1 MFRPRRPR
9 CAAPKIG
16 SLFSSRQGLVVLVK
30 LTWSPFGL
38 QLAHRWTIAS
48 GLGPGGGG
56 GTDVFGVM
64 LVELRD
70 GDGVVGMG
78 ESAPSSRYG
87 ETVDS
92 TRAFLERVDAAQ
104 LSFSDIPGS
113 MAYLDAI
120 APEDFAPKG
129 ALNIALL
136 DGAARR
142 AGQPI
147 YDWLGLGFAEDRH
160 VTSFSIGIDRPEII
174 RQKVLEAERYPI
186 LKLKVGS
193 SDDDENLAALR
204 AAAPT
209 KTVRVDANEAW
220 KTPEEAL
227 RRLEWLAADG
237 HIELVEQ
244 PMPATASV
252 KDWRWLKERS
262 PLPLMADESFLSA
275 ADAEFCAEGFHSVNV
290 KLVKTGGISGAFTAL
305 QAARR
310 LGLKTMIGCM
320 IESSVLITAAAHLAA
335 LTDYLDI
342 DGNLLVTNDPYAG
355 ATAERGIISFRETEE
370 TVGLRVRPRIRLD
383 RPERAGG

>member
-1 MFRPRRPR
+1 M
-9 CAAPKIG
+9 
-16 SLFSSRQGLVVLVK
+16 K
-30 LTWSPFGL
+30 LKWQPFGL
-38 QLAHRWTIAS
+38 KLAHRWTIAS

-56 GTDVFGVM
+56 GTNLFGVM
-64 LVELRD
+64 FVELRD
-70 GDGVVGMG
+70 GDGVVGIG

-87 ETVDS
+87 ETVES
-92 TRAFLERVDAAQ
+92 TRAFLERIDPAQ
-104 LSFSDIPGS
+104 LSFTDIPGS
-113 MAYLDAI
+113 MAYLDSV
-120 APEDFAPKG
+120 APGNFAPKG
-129 ALNIALL
+129 AINIALV

-142 AGQPI
+142 AGQPV
-147 YDWLGLGFAEDRH
+147 YDWLGLGFTEDRH

-174 RQKVLEAERYPI
+174 REKVLEAERYPV

-193 SDDDENLAALR
+193 ADDREDLAALR

-209 KTVRVDANEAW
+209 KLVRVDANEAW
-220 KTPEEAL
+220 KTPKEAL
-227 RRLEWLAADG
+227 QRLEWLASDG

-342 DGNLLVTNDPYAG
+342 DGNLLVTNDPYVG
-355 ATAERGIISFRETEE
+355 ATAERGTISFRETEE
-370 TVGLRVRPRIRLD
+370 TVGLRVRPRICSDLT
-383 RPERAGG
+383 ERADG